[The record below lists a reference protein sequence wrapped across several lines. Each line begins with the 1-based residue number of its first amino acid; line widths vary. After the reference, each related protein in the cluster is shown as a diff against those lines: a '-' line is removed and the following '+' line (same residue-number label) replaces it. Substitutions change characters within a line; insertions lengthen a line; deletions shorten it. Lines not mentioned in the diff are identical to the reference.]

1 MKNLKLR
8 VRLGL
13 AFATIMLLMLIVS
26 VAGITRL
33 AEQNKGT
40 DEIAQTIYPNARAA
54 QQLSYRVMDIA
65 RLIRNLILV
74 ENEALAGNKAAF
86 DKDRELVVEQL
97 DYLKKAAST
106 SEEKRLIGIV
116 DAAGAAYMQYSLG
129 VVQLALEG
137 RKTEATAELYGERY
151 KTQAAFLAALQELVK
166 GQETRMND
174 ATARI
179 ESGYDQAF
187 AITVG
192 ITLAAAAISLLLA
205 YLITVSITKPVGLA
219 LSLAQAVSRG
229 DLSQEI
235 DAEGKPGKRDE
246 IGTLVQALG
255 GMQKQ
260 LREMILEIKSG
271 SHQLLQMA
279 NSVAGTSDTLSSVAR
294 DQSQSAGSM
303 AAAVEELTV
312 SIAHVAS
319 NASEAHNISTSA
331 GRQSLEG
338 GEVLKRTLG
347 SVEQIAVSVRGSS
360 ADVDELGRSIDEISS
375 IVSVIK
381 SIADQT
387 NLLALNAAIEAARAG
402 EHGPGFAVVADEV
415 RQLAQRTASSTH
427 EIGQMIAKVQSSTK
441 RVVVQMGVGL
451 EQANSGLG
459 LAQSAGSVI
468 EEIRMGSSRIVSAV
482 DQISAALQE
491 QSSASQDVAR
501 SVERIAQMSQT
512 TSDAIDGVS
521 SSAVSIKELANSL
534 EQQVARFKL

>member
-13 AFATIMLLMLIVS
+13 AFATIMLLMLVVS

-40 DEIAQTIYPNARAA
+40 DEIAETIYPKARAA

-74 ENEALAGNKAAF
+74 ENDALAANKASF
-86 DKDRELVVEQL
+86 DKDRELVAEQL
-97 DYLKKAAST
+97 EFLKKTAST
-106 SEEKRLIGIV
+106 PEEKRLIGVV
-116 DAAGAAYMQYSLG
+116 DTAGAAYMQYSLG
-129 VVQLALEG
+129 VVQLALDG
-137 RKTEATAELYGERY
+137 RKQEATAELYGERY
-151 KTQAAFLAALQELVK
+151 KSQAAFLAALQELVK
-166 GQETRMND
+166 GQEARMD
-174 ATARI
+174 EATARI
-179 ESGYDQAF
+179 ESGYAQAF
-187 AITVG
+187 GITVG

-205 YLITVSITKPVGLA
+205 YLITVSITKPVGVA

-229 DLSQEI
+229 DLSQQVST
-235 DAEGKPGKRDE
+235 EGKPGARDE
-246 IGTLVQALG
+246 IGTLVLALG
-255 GMQKQ
+255 SMQNQ

-271 SHQLLQMA
+271 SNQLLQMA
-279 NSVAGTSDTLSSVAR
+279 NAVAGTSDTLSSVAR

-319 NASEAHNISTSA
+319 NASEAHDISASA

-347 SVEQIAVSVRGSS
+347 SVEQIAVTVRGSS

-427 EIGQMIAKVQSSTK
+427 EIGQMIAKVQASTK

-451 EQANSGLG
+451 EQANNGLG

-468 EEIRMGSSRIVSAV
+468 EEIRSGSSRILSAV

-521 SSAVSIKELANSL
+521 GSAVSIKDLAHSL